1 MSRPGHEGTDC
12 QCSKYWSEPQLL
24 HFASLLLR
32 SAVRGRCKKIASLQ
46 EVGKRN
52 ETKRAAG
59 KGSRQQAP
67 LGAFSFGG
75 LDGVQTVLG
84 GVRAYSKGSTLLLP
98 HVPGSLRAWLTAL
111 RWFGQREAFTAAQHL
126 GLFRVM
132 TFSSNITRT
141 VIRSCRRVRPEAP
154 ARSTCGGCMKP
165 ARAELSPQGRGG
177 SDAGPNHPSLP
188 CDRGWLMK
196 KRCGEANR
204 SREAA

>member
-1 MSRPGHEGTDC
+1 MR
-12 QCSKYWSEPQLL
+12 
-24 HFASLLLR
+24 R
-32 SAVRGRCKKIASLQ
+32 SALPEKAHD
-46 EVGKRN
+46 
-52 ETKRAAG
+52 
-59 KGSRQQAP
+59 SRLP

-141 VIRSCRRVRPEAP
+141 VIRSCRRV
-154 ARSTCGGCMKP
+154 STGG
-165 ARAELSPQGRGG
+165 ASPKHLRRLHE
-177 SDAGPNHPSLP
+177 AGPG
-188 CDRGWLMK
+188 RII
-196 KRCGEANR
+196 R
-204 SREAA
+204 SGKGRFRRRA